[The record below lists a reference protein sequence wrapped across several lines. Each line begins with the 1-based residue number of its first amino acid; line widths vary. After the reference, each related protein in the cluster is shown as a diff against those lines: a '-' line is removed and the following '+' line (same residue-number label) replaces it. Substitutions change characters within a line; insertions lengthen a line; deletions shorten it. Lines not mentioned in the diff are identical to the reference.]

1 MGTSKNLQPQLA
13 GRKTVF
19 ENRRI
24 LNVFE
29 DRRKQFDAPDN
40 EDLRFLEVSTYLYRK
55 VRPSPNK
62 NKWHDMCITIHIL
75 NDATTKQDILAVT
88 MPLSQVP
95 KSPLVPAGYA
105 GQSPKPPQNNFAAQL
120 GDGAQP
126 NTPSATTEHDTDF
139 DFFDFLDILNP
150 LQHIPVVS
158 TFYRELTGDE
168 LHPASRIVG
177 GTLYGAIPGAVSAVL
192 NTVTEGLTGKDIGEH
207 IADAFFGE
215 DDSPKTAQ
223 KAPPQPPNTPPTPD
237 TDQITAND
245 PTAGVVKTGN
255 AALAALYQDLRQTGT
270 PATAPQKP
278 TAPTPTADTT
288 LAAFT
293 RPGEQP
299 PPQNG
304 AFFVENDRKWFHLKQ
319 AGGQQFAKSVRVQPP
334 SFSPRRA
341 LVDDPITQSIE
352 QSRATENSLMSPV
365 QNYQTPPP
373 PAELAAQ
380 MLRNLDRYE
389 ALKADKPTQST
400 QRNKP

>member
-1 MGTSKNLQPQLA
+1 
-13 GRKTVF
+13 
-19 ENRRI
+19 
-24 LNVFE
+24 
-29 DRRKQFDAPDN
+29 
-40 EDLRFLEVSTYLYRK
+40 
-55 VRPSPNK
+55 
-62 NKWHDMCITIHIL
+62 MCNTIHIL
-75 NDATTKQDILAVT
+75 DDATTKQDIFAVT
-88 MPLSQVP
+88 MPLSHVP
-95 KSPLVPAGYA
+95 KSSLAGYA

-120 GDGAQP
+120 SDGAQH

-139 DFFDFLDILNP
+139 DFFDFLDIFNP

-215 DDSPKTAQ
+215 DDSPQTAQ
-223 KAPPQPPNTPPTPD
+223 KAPLQPPNTPPTPD
-237 TDQITAND
+237 TDQIATS
-245 PTAGVVKTGN
+245 TTGEVKTGN

-278 TAPTPTADTT
+278 TAPTLTTDTT
-288 LAAFT
+288 LAAFI

-299 PPQNG
+299 PPHNG

-319 AGGQQFAKSVRVQPP
+319 AGSQQFAKSVRVQPP

-352 QSRATENSLMSPV
+352 QSRATENNLMSPV
-365 QNYQTPPP
+365 QSYQTPPP

-389 ALKADKPTQST
+389 ALKAGKPTQST
-400 QRNKP
+400 QGEKP

>member
-1 MGTSKNLQPQLA
+1 M
-13 GRKTVF
+13 
-19 ENRRI
+19 
-24 LNVFE
+24 
-29 DRRKQFDAPDN
+29 
-40 EDLRFLEVSTYLYRK
+40 
-55 VRPSPNK
+55 
-62 NKWHDMCITIHIL
+62 
-75 NDATTKQDILAVT
+75 T
-88 MPLSQVP
+88 MPLSHVP
-95 KSPLVPAGYA
+95 KSAPAGYV
-105 GQSPKPPQNNFAAQL
+105 GQPPTPPQKNFAAQL
-120 GDGAQP
+120 GDGVQP
-126 NTPSATTEHDTDF
+126 NTPPATTEQDTDF

-177 GTLYGAIPGAVSAVL
+177 GTLYGAIPGAVSAIL

-215 DDSPKTAQ
+215 DDTPKMAQ
-223 KAPPQPPNTPPTPD
+223 KAPPPTANTDQTK
-237 TDQITAND
+237 DQITAND
-245 PTAGVVKTGN
+245 STTGEVKTGN

-270 PATAPQKP
+270 PATAPKKP
-278 TAPTPTADTT
+278 TAPTTHTT

-293 RPGEQP
+293 RPGEQT
-299 PPQNG
+299 PPQNS

-319 AGGQQFAKSVRVQPP
+319 AGSQQFTKAVRVQPP

-352 QSRATENSLMSPV
+352 QSRATENNLMSPV

-389 ALKADKPTQST
+389 ALKANKPTPST
-400 QRNKP
+400 QRDKP